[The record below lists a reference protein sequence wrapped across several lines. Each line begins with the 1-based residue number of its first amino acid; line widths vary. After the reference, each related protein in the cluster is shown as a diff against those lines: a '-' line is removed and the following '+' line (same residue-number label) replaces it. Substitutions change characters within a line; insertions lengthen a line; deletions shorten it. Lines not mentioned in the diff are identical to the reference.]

1 MWCGHAWAVSGF
13 SNRLGSKKLAL
24 SDNGFHY
31 TRGLSDS
38 FSHHNHFRSP
48 SVRPFLLWGLPYM
61 TSKQKGE
68 GGQEITQ
75 ICGQTVLIL
84 RTEREKGKKIQKLC
98 GRQIWKSSCPP
109 LSLAARTHMSIYSH
123 IPEGSARTIKR
134 GKERPLAKNM
144 IIPVFA
150 ATAHFS
156 HMALSLREEQGDQ
169 SG

>member
-1 MWCGHAWAVSGF
+1 MYDVQA
-13 SNRLGSKKLAL
+13 
-24 SDNGFHY
+24 
-31 TRGLSDS
+31 
-38 FSHHNHFRSP
+38 
-48 SVRPFLLWGLPYM
+48 
-61 TSKQKGE
+61 E
-68 GGQEITQ
+68 GG
-75 ICGQTVLIL
+75 GGSRNNPNL
-84 RTEREKGKKIQKLC
+84 RTNSTDFADREGERDNKKSC

-156 HMALSLREEQGDQ
+156 HMALSLRELQRDP